1 MPTINKKK
9 EKEGKK
15 KKDLKTKHKKEP
27 NSKIPIKM

>member
-15 KKDLKTKHKKEP
+15 KKRLKNETQKGAKLK
-27 NSKIPIKM
+27 NSH

>member
-15 KKDLKTKHKKEP
+15 KRLKNETQKGAKLK
-27 NSKIPIKM
+27 NSH